1 MDDIITVAYS
11 DASLFKPRKI
21 DDLVPVAGYV
31 ILPPAPADEIPRMG
45 TLRFLNSSPQGYP
58 PLYYSGADFVQT
70 FDVNPV
76 LSTATAS
83 MNIGTD
89 PAFLAEVAPTLPATI
104 EGISRSRAGRGP
116 QVWDLLAYY
125 SALLRVE
132 SLRVSG
138 RILVRTDGQLP
149 GWVDGSVRI
158 SLDVNGENIAP
169 ALLEA
174 IRTVEKRVG
183 PIEKETIDGWS
194 NEAER
199 PIRQVI
205 DQERARARRA
215 DRAFSSR
222 GVYDL

>member
-1 MDDIITVAYS
+1 
-11 DASLFKPRKI
+11 
-21 DDLVPVAGYV
+21 
-31 ILPPAPADEIPRMG
+31 
-45 TLRFLNSSPQGYP
+45 
-58 PLYYSGADFVQT
+58 
-70 FDVNPV
+70 
-76 LSTATAS
+76 

-116 QVWDLLAYY
+116 RVWDLLAYY

-222 GVYDL
+222 GVYDLAGCPSRNLEFEDHLRRSVLPRGRPLREYLAEVLDDLPVAVLSSISSSWSVSNERRPSTTTRYRAPFR